1 MKPQA
6 RRAAA
11 RFLEG
16 GWTLSERRACGLVD
30 LGRSTARYASCGRDD
45 APIRARLRELAAE
58 KRRYGYRRLHVL
70 LRREGVMVNHKCI
83 ERIYREEG
91 LSVRKRKRKRVAGSI
106 RLPAVQAMQP
116 DQVWSLDFVS
126 DALAWGRKLRMLTVV
141 DTYTRESLAIEVD
154 TSLSG
159 VRVARVLDRVI
170 TERGAL
176 PAELVMDNGPELTSK
191 ALDQWAYDRGVRLR
205 FIEPGKP
212 QQNGYVESFNGKFRD
227 ECLNEHWFMSLYDAR
242 RIVEAWRMEYNR
254 ERPHSSLGNQTPEE
268 FRQAVTRLLPTQR
281 DPAGLS

>member
-11 RFLEG
+11 RFLEE
-16 GWTLSERRACGLVD
+16 GWALSERRACGLSC
-30 LGRSTARYASCGRDD
+30 LARSSARYEGHGRDD
-45 APIRARLRELAAE
+45 TLVRARLRALAAE
-58 KRRYGYRRLHVL
+58 KRRYGYRRLQVL
-70 LRREGVMVNHKCI
+70 LRREGVMVNHKRV

-91 LSVRKRKRKRVAGSI
+91 LSVRKRKRKRVACGV
-106 RLPAVQAMQP
+106 RVPAVQAVQP

-176 PAELVMDNGPELTSK
+176 PAEIVLDNGPELTSK
-191 ALDQWAYDRGVRLR
+191 ALDQWAYARGVHLR
-205 FIEPGKP
+205 FIAPGKP
-212 QQNGYVESFNGKFRD
+212 QQNGFCESFNGKFRD
-227 ECLNEHWFMSLYDAR
+227 ECLNEHWFLSLYDAR
-242 RIVEAWRMEYNR
+242 EKVETWRVEYNR
-254 ERPHSSLGNQTPEE
+254 ERPHSSLGNQTPEA
-268 FRQAVTRLLPTQR
+268 FRRSITQR
-281 DPAGLS
+281 NDPVGLSQ